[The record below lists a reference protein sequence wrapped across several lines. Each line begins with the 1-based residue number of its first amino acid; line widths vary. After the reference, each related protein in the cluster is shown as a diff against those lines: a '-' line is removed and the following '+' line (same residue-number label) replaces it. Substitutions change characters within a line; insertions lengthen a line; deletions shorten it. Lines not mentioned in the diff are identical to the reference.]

1 MQGTGR
7 PQPAGRS
14 RPGTEK
20 RPRDG
25 ASEPLLPG
33 SPILTVPEELA
44 AVEPVAV
51 TGNFWVSLPDL
62 DPATAAARSV
72 GVLSGVARALI
83 EFTGAPVGRQP
94 GHGDGHGPAEGPG
107 TGEAPG
113 PLLMPVVE
121 QDGRRLWP
129 PAPEGGR
136 TATAGPA
143 TTASGAPAAVG
154 ACDRPATTAAR
165 ATAAG
170 AGDGPVTPGP
180 RVPAAATAGDRPAG
194 RLPGSE
200 SPETIGGAPQQL
212 PSPAS
217 PELHYL
223 EGWVPQWQIDLPG
236 LPDWRLEVTW
246 LAPAGQRGFAVALRL
261 FPAAGSGERPPL
273 PAGVRLGL
281 LVRPGTVYRTV
292 YHRRP
297 LAGDG
302 GPFPYRW
309 TKALAWEAPGTV
321 PVAALAL
328 RSAAGDPPER
338 ETGGDGWAF
347 WSPPGTGELIVYGGV
362 APEADGA
369 ATTAVHLARV
379 GWQRLLDATL
389 QWLAARDPF
398 RPQRDRN
405 RPQAAGEQD
414 PVEPHGDRQRVAPAP
429 EPALSPWRRAA
440 LRRAGLDRAVALGLL
455 SPPEARALED
465 RLRCNLWFSLF
476 YAHGRTLDGD
486 DWVLLT
492 SRSPRY
498 YVSGAHW
505 TRDSLLWAFPALL
518 STDPDLAREILVA
531 AFARYTR
538 YPGEHSQYLDGTVLY
553 PGWELDQAAAWPLT
567 LARYLEA
574 TSDASI
580 LDEPAVAAGLAAVL
594 AAAEARRDEATG
606 LVATFLLP
614 SDDPAQA
621 PFVTYDNAL
630 YAQALEDLARASART
645 QARRDRP
652 AAPGHGDASAVAVLP
667 VAVGPEVP
675 WRPTL
680 AAGSAG
686 RASAADH
693 TPGAGAAPNI
703 PPASTAGSAFS
714 ALASSRPGVAPP
726 AGTGPAGTRTTR
738 HPGGSPDPA
747 WLAGRAAQ
755 TRRAVL
761 AHCVVPGPWGPQLA
775 WAVAGPG
782 GAGAVLYDEP
792 PGTLE
797 LLGPYGFARRRPD
810 DPLDVA
816 AVLANTVRWIY
827 SAHNPYGPPA
837 GPFATPTC
845 PHARHPW
852 LLSVAAGLLAGRR
865 EYLGWLARA
874 PMDSG
879 FACETVDAATGQVRT
894 GPAFATCAGFVTWA
908 ALATLERLALEE
920 PDGRSAREAPGMGT
934 GSGDSAH

>member
-20 RPRDG
+20 QPRDG

-136 TATAGPA
+136 AAAAGPAATGAEASTAVGARHGPA
-143 TTASGAPAAVG
+143 TTASGAS
-154 ACDRPATTAAR
+154 
-165 ATAAG
+165 AAG
-170 AGDGPVTPGP
+170 AGDGPATTGP
-180 RVPAAATAGDRPAG
+180 RASAAAAAGDRPAG
-194 RLPGSE
+194 RRPGSE
-200 SPETIGGAPQQL
+200 SPETIGDAPQQL
-212 PSPAS
+212 PSPDR

-223 EGWVPQWQIDLPG
+223 EGWVPQWHINLPG

-261 FPAAGSGERPPL
+261 FPAAGSGDRPPL

-281 LVRPGTVYRTV
+281 LVRPGTVCRTI

-297 LAGDG
+297 LAGDA

-309 TKALAWEAPGTV
+309 TRALAWEAPGSV

-328 RSAAGDPPER
+328 RSAAGDPPEQ
-338 ETGGDGWAF
+338 EAGGDGWAF
-347 WSPPGTGELIVYGGV
+347 WSPPGAGEFIVYGGV

-379 GWQRLLDATL
+379 GWHRLLDATL

-398 RPQRDRN
+398 LPQQDGSQ
-405 RPQAAGEQD
+405 PPAAGEQA
-414 PVEPHGDRQRVAPAP
+414 PVAPHGDRPPVESAP
-429 EPALSPWRRAA
+429 EPALSPRRRAA
-440 LRRAGLDRAVALGLL
+440 LRRAGLERAVALGLL
-455 SPPEARALED
+455 SPPEARALEV
-465 RLRCNLWFSLF
+465 RLRRNLWFSLF

-518 STDPDLAREILVA
+518 CTDPDLAREVLVA

-574 TSDASI
+574 TGDTSV

-630 YAQALEDLARASART
+630 YAQALEDLARALARW
-645 QARRDRP
+645 DRP
-652 AAPGHGDASAVAVLP
+652 AAPGHGDAPPVPVGPP
-667 VAVGPEVP
+667 VAVAPETP

-680 AAGSAG
+680 P
-686 RASAADH
+686 AS
-693 TPGAGAAPNI
+693 TGPTSGAGAAPSVR
-703 PPASTAGSAFS
+703 PASTAGV
-714 ALASSRPGVAPP
+714 ASSARPSSRAGAAPS
-726 AGTGPAGTRTTR
+726 AGAGPAGTRTALR
-738 HPGGSPDPA
+738 PGGGPDPA

-761 AHCVVPGPWGPQLA
+761 AHCVVPGQWGPQFA

-908 ALATLERLALEE
+908 ALAALERLALEE
-920 PDGRSAREAPGMGT
+920 PDGRNAREAPGMGT
-934 GSGDSAH
+934 GSGDSAQ